1 MTPSAGKHNG
11 CGPANRDGLLDPASR
26 SISESIPETILIT
39 EQQPHYLTRGN
50 RLMRIVRFTVQNDLE
65 TQAYALASE
74 ADLIECG
81 ALAPEPSAMTEEE
94 LGAEL
99 DKMRHICETQ
109 RVTITDLRRRFG
121 VERARIRRIRLDWYS
136 RTPKQSL
143 RRLRF
148 RSRITLRQQPRERKV
163 TTPLPRLP
171 SQRSRSLAMMELGI
185 GVILAAAILAAPE
198 WLNAIW
204 TRERRPAK

>member
-109 RVTITDLRRRFG
+109 RVTITDLRRRLELKERGSEGFG
-121 VERARIRRIRLDWYS
+121 STGI
-136 RTPKQSL
+136 
-143 RRLRF
+143 
-148 RSRITLRQQPRERKV
+148 RERQNS
-163 TTPLPRLP
+163 P
-171 SQRSRSLAMMELGI
+171 SVGSGSGAESPCDNNLGS
-185 GVILAAAILAAPE
+185 GSNYAAPE
-198 WLNAIW
+198 TPLAAIEVLS
-204 TRERRPAK
+204 R